1 MSGPRELIMNEL
13 PAEFLEALRTIELH
27 PDITDEA
34 IVELADIIILEALAH
49 DVILTEV
56 EDYLYQVRDQFI
68 RRANESKS

>member
-1 MSGPRELIMNEL
+1 MNEL

-27 PDITDEA
+27 PDITDEG

-56 EDYLYQVRDQFI
+56 EDYLYQVRDQFV
-68 RRANESKS
+68 RRADESKS